1 VSAFVRAT
9 VPRRSA
15 GTRLKALASFV
26 VIEVKGELSACIE
39 SLKMAHALYDLN
51 AMAAYNERLNKLFKC
66 KSEGPDRIKKSV
78 QQLRAALKAQNISEA
93 PLKDFIITYQKI
105 NGIIGDTTNAEA
117 DQYQKILAAKG
128 EAITAELE
136 W

>member
-1 VSAFVRAT
+1 MNASAESEVI
-9 VPRRSA
+9 
-15 GTRLKALASFV
+15 LAF
-26 VIEVKGELSACIE
+26 A
-39 SLKMAHALYDLN
+39 D
-51 AMAAYNERLNKLFKC
+51 ERLNKLFKC

-105 NGIIGDTTNAEA
+105 NGILGDTTNAEA

-128 EAITAELE
+128 EAITAEPE

>member
-1 VSAFVRAT
+1 MNASAESEVI
-9 VPRRSA
+9 
-15 GTRLKALASFV
+15 LAF
-26 VIEVKGELSACIE
+26 A
-39 SLKMAHALYDLN
+39 D
-51 AMAAYNERLNKLFKC
+51 ERLNKLFKC

-78 QQLRAALKAQNISEA
+78 QQLRTALKAQNISEA

-105 NGIIGDTTNAEA
+105 NGILGDTTNAEA

>member
-1 VSAFVRAT
+1 MNASAESEVI
-9 VPRRSA
+9 
-15 GTRLKALASFV
+15 LAF
-26 VIEVKGELSACIE
+26 A
-39 SLKMAHALYDLN
+39 D
-51 AMAAYNERLNKLFKC
+51 ERLNKLFKC

-105 NGIIGDTTNAEA
+105 NGILGDTTNAEA